1 MRNSRSLLVFLA
13 ATLALGLGG
22 WALVYFLRPVAVVAP
37 AVRGK
42 AINAVPGSVTVS
54 SERQVQLKSEL
65 GGRVARSA
73 LSAGRKFAEGEF
85 MVQIDD
91 TDLRLEIERI
101 ESEYQAHQQRL
112 AVGSSI
118 QLELETAREE
128 FANKERLFKLGNF
141 SEAELNKQQRVVR
154 QIEQRLELER
164 VENQLKSSV
173 FENTLKVKRRQLG
186 KMFITAPVE
195 GVVSVVHANP
205 GDLIAADTPIAD
217 FIASNRQVEAK
228 ISEENF
234 AGVKIGQKA
243 SVRFLGYGAQLYGA
257 SVIKVL
263 PTADPQSQRYI
274 VHLQVDIP
282 VERLVPGL
290 TGEVSIV
297 IGEREAETIVPRR
310 ALRGNELFVVQ
321 GGVIQLRKVQV
332 GYIGLNQVEV
342 LDGLRPGEMVV
353 VDELE
358 RYRPGDR
365 VRTLL
370 SVP

>member
-1 MRNSRSLLVFLA
+1 MRNSRGIYVFLGFV
-13 ATLALGLGG
+13 LALGLGG
-22 WALVYFLRPVAVVAP
+22 WALAYLLQPVAVVAP

-54 SERQVQLKSEL
+54 SERQLQLKSEL
-65 GGRVARSA
+65 GGRVAGSA

-101 ESEYQAHQQRL
+101 ESEYQAHQQRV

-128 FANKERLFKLGNF
+128 YANKERLFKLGNF
-141 SEAELNKQQRVVR
+141 SEAELNKQQRAVR
-154 QIEQRLELER
+154 QLEQKLELEQ
-164 VENQLKSSV
+164 VENRLKSSV

-186 KMFITAPVE
+186 KMTITAPVE

-205 GDLIAADTPIAD
+205 GDLIAADTAIAD
-217 FIASNRQVEAK
+217 FIASNRLVEAK

-234 AGVKIGQKA
+234 AGIKLGQKA
-243 SVRFLGYGAQLYGA
+243 SVRFLGYGAQLYSA
-257 SVIKVL
+257 SVAKVL
-263 PTADPQSQRYI
+263 PTADAQTQRYI
-274 VHLQVDIP
+274 IHLNVDIP
-282 VERLVPGL
+282 IERLVPGL

-297 IGEREAETIVPRR
+297 IGERDAETIVPRR

-321 GGVIQLRKVQV
+321 NGVIQLRKTQV
-332 GYIGLNQVEV
+332 GYVGLNQVEI
-342 LDGLRPGEMVV
+342 LGGLRPGELVI
-353 VDELE
+353 VDELD
-358 RYRPGDR
+358 RLRPGDR
-365 VRTLL
+365 VRTQTA
-370 SVP
+370 P